1 MASKLLNTSK
11 KNEKTGSLWTLN
23 RFVHSADIA
32 TYTYVEGADASALTG
47 IANSYILD
55 YKQSKC
61 GNHYY
66 VQIVAVT
73 DRWALTDT
81 KQENKNGTIWEFN
94 YRVAKADIATYTY
107 DYGDSAD
114 ALTSGTGTYVMKWD
128 RIELPNYYLVKVTA
142 VTSGYENDTSSGAF
156 QTASKTYR
164 SYDIAQFQFQP
175 EWFGARL
182 ATDKDVT
189 DNISQ
194 MAVASPCRLGDYIF
208 NSATSSSSGLPVLTL
223 NPFAISSITN
233 DAVSQILRSC
243 VPCTT
248 YTVTFLTTSS
258 VNNFESFCG
267 VSGSFGVGDTSPA
280 TTGSG
285 YWKTIGQNVQEDGKT
300 IAGTTYNI
308 VTRKFILAPKIL
320 GTTQLKWDPVKN
332 GGTWSW

>member
-114 ALTSGTGTYVMKWD
+114 TLTSGTGTYILKWD
-128 RIELPNYYLVKVTA
+128 RVELPNYYLVKVTA
-142 VTSGYENDTSSGAF
+142 VTAGYEDNDDSGTTWASSTKVERSFDEAF
-156 QTASKTYR
+156 VQMLPM
-164 SYDIAQFQFQP
+164 F
-175 EWFGARL
+175 WGARE
-182 ATDKDVT
+182 ATKDDVANGLLRFSDSLT
-189 DNISQ
+189 CNI
-194 MAVASPCRLGDYIF
+194 GDYIF
-208 NSATSSSSGLPVLTL
+208 LDATAASIGTITYDKSPFSNIDSFTNSQINEILYMSLPSVTYTVQFATSSS
-223 NPFAISSITN
+223 I
-233 DAVSQILRSC
+233 
-243 VPCTT
+243 
-248 YTVTFLTTSS
+248 
-258 VNNFESFCG
+258 NNFEDWSG
-267 VSGSFGVGDTSPA
+267 INGSFGTYSPKTTTSGA
-280 TTGSG
+280 WLAIHQSV
-285 YWKTIGQNVQEDGKT
+285 KENVKIGQSYYNV
-300 IAGTTYNI
+300 
-308 VTRKFILAPKIL
+308 VTRIAKRAPKIF
-320 GTTQLKWDPVKN
+320 GVQLVWDSDKH